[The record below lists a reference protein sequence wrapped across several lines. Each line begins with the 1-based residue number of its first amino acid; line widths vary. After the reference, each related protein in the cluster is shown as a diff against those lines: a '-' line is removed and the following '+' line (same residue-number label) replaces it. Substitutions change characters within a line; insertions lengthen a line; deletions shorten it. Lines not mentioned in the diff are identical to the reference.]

1 MFDRPMNIVEVDV
14 MLNALID
21 FFNNNDT
28 HITVGGI
35 CGSPLLRTVLDA
47 TTAYTSFD
55 KVLIADG
62 CPDIVYMKKP
72 EHAMVNHI
80 YYRNLMVDKT
90 DSDVFTFDPFSLK
103 RPTVNRPAL
112 RYLND
117 AYLKMYDVI
126 VLHNAHLMDHIF
138 RDAILQYFHGKVVVV
153 VDPFDIHGEVFV
165 DTPTIIRSFHKLPT
179 IIGAARHMWG
189 VETDML
195 NKSAKG
201 GVYHGKIR
209 RNSIGAL
216 GNQMYVTNDTVLIDI
231 IRSKQTMNP
240 IRKNQKFVITDKRIM
255 MGLDDNNLSHHLS
268 EGDIVI
274 AGQQNDA
281 NTRQPFRIFKSN
293 TWVYLT
299 LKRDVTETNVFAING
314 CDVHQIRA
322 MPANIIDVDTAALHR
337 FNHTIFVQTD
347 AFILTNRMM
356 YSLMKN
362 SVTLT
367 VCKIKQ

>member
-1 MFDRPMNIVEVDV
+1 M
-14 MLNALID
+14 
-21 FFNNNDT
+21 
-28 HITVGGI
+28 
-35 CGSPLLRTVLDA
+35 
-47 TTAYTSFD
+47 
-55 KVLIADG
+55 
-62 CPDIVYMKKP
+62 
-72 EHAMVNHI
+72 
-80 YYRNLMVDKT
+80 
-90 DSDVFTFDPFSLK
+90 K

-112 RYLND
+112 RYLNA

-179 IIGAARHMWG
+179 IIGAARHVWG

-216 GNQMYVTNDTVLIDI
+216 GNQMYVTDDTILIDI

-268 EGDIVI
+268 EGEINGMI
-274 AGQQNDA
+274 TRICTCHARGNCGGEFT
-281 NTRQPFRIFKSN
+281 NTTRQCTK
-293 TWVYLT
+293 Y
-299 LKRDVTETNVFAING
+299 AIR
-314 CDVHQIRA
+314 CIDRTTRQLDYR
-322 MPANIIDVDTAALHR
+322 IIDRGL
-337 FNHTIFVQTD
+337 
-347 AFILTNRMM
+347 
-356 YSLMKN
+356 
-362 SVTLT
+362 
-367 VCKIKQ
+367 